1 MKFFIYTDLPKKL
14 QSRLKSALGD
24 YGELIFRTEL
34 SDNAINEFQAAT
46 ILFGNAP
53 KNWFTPLPD
62 NLKFWQLDSAGFDQY
77 ADVKVNAVVANM
89 GDFFSIMCAETMV
102 AGILAYYRHIHDLV
116 RFQSEKRWVGK
127 PLRYKLELLSRKK
140 VIILG
145 AGTIALCIEKLLT
158 GFECEVKM
166 TARTNA
172 KAQIRSTEEL
182 MQALPAADLIINT
195 LPGKANQYVNE
206 TFFNSMVEGS
216 VYASIGRGNTTDEKA
231 LLRALESRRLA
242 GAILDVTEQEPLP
255 DSSQLWAMNNVILT
269 QHTGGGHKMEDEGK
283 ADLFIEN
290 ARRFLDGEKIKN
302 QVDLAAGY

>member
-1 MKFFIYTDLPKKL
+1 MKFFIYTDLPKNL
-14 QSRLKSALGD
+14 QSKLKSALSN
-24 YGELIFRTEL
+24 YGELIFRTEI
-34 SDNAINEFQAAT
+34 SDNAVKEFQAAT

-53 KNWFTPLPD
+53 KNWFTPLPE

-77 ADVKVNAVVANM
+77 VDVKVNAVVANM
-89 GDFFSIMCAETMV
+89 GDFFSIMCAETML

-116 RFQSEKRWVGK
+116 RFQSEKKWVGK
-127 PLRYKLELLSRKK
+127 PLRYKLELLSRKR

-145 AGTIALCIEKLLT
+145 AGTIALCIEKLLH
-158 GFECEVKM
+158 GFDCDVKM

-182 MQALPAADLIINT
+182 MQALPAAELVINT

-206 TFFNSMVEGS
+206 SFFNRMAEGS

-231 LLRALESRRLA
+231 LLQALETRRLA

-255 DSSQLWAMNNVILT
+255 DSSKLWGMDNVILT
-269 QHTGGGHKMEDEGK
+269 QHTGGGHKFEDEGK
-283 ADLFIEN
+283 VDLFIEN
-290 ARRFLDGEKIKN
+290 AQRFLNGEKIKN
-302 QVDLAAGY
+302 HVDLASGY